1 MSVWASL
8 SDRCRSSFPFLWRSA
23 RYYATGLYRE
33 LLGKNVSLWAQAI
46 AFKVLVTIVPI
57 LLLTTG
63 LIGQMLR
70 QEQAFA
76 AVARFIRELL
86 PGPHSQQL
94 IDFLTQLQGAS
105 ATILGIG
112 GLGLFLSVLSLFIT
126 LRIAVANAFRREWHE
141 RRSLLRGY
149 LFDVRMVVQVGG
161 LFLLTIGLSVSLP
174 SLVGDVLTAQVV
186 GDGQWIMWVQW
197 LWGRALWATGLLLPL
212 LLTTAMFFHLYY
224 FIPRPSP
231 RKRTALAGALVAAIL
246 WESAKQLFAFYAT
259 YVGFGTGTEAL
270 GSTFKLIIAFV
281 LWVYLSGVVLIIGAI
296 VASLRQHRRIAIT
309 ERPEIDAA
317 LTPAVASGDIPKNA
331 NGKPEVENPPDSS
344 PTPLNA

>member
-1 MSVWASL
+1 
-8 SDRCRSSFPFLWRSA
+8 
-23 RYYATGLYRE
+23 
-33 LLGKNVSLWAQAI
+33 
-46 AFKVLVTIVPI
+46 
-57 LLLTTG
+57 
-63 LIGQMLR
+63 
-70 QEQAFA
+70 
-76 AVARFIRELL
+76 
-86 PGPHSQQL
+86 
-94 IDFLTQLQGAS
+94 
-105 ATILGIG
+105 
-112 GLGLFLSVLSLFIT
+112 
-126 LRIAVANAFRREWHE
+126 
-141 RRSLLRGY
+141 
-149 LFDVRMVVQVGG
+149 
-161 LFLLTIGLSVSLP
+161 
-174 SLVGDVLTAQVV
+174 
-186 GDGQWIMWVQW
+186 
-197 LWGRALWATGLLLPL
+197 
-212 LLTTAMFFHLYY
+212 MFFHLYY

-259 YVGFGTGTEAL
+259 SVGFGTGTEAL